1 MSKEYF
7 NNLSKMESS
16 GVVLPLA
23 VLLTALAVTLSLYRR
38 SMLGTDSFAD
48 SAQNNQSGKPTLF
61 WFVDSETNS
70 RHWWDFGAR
79 NSNMPNRGYL
89 QVSLEALKRTQSA
102 DFNIVPLIGRQA
114 VLDLLPNADRKAMN
128 MPPALW
134 RTWVIA
140 NLCSSY
146 GGLVMDANSTLCLGP
161 SFAPLLQNVPAAMF
175 GTDPAEAR
183 VSTTTGV
190 APGPAPYVG
199 WAQAPHHPG
208 WDYAA
213 KEINDLTRGGP
224 QSWTAAVARRYNR
237 ILWVGQKER
246 GIIILRAADGGRY
259 PDGRLRVL
267 EDLFGRLADDY
278 TNDEIAILP
287 QAVFVSWD
295 GDDLVR
301 RYEFNWFCALN
312 ADDVRNTNTIWT
324 KLATS

>member
-38 SMLGTDSFAD
+38 SMLPGTDSFTD
-48 SAQNNQSGKPTLF
+48 SAQPGKPTLY

-79 NSNMPNRGYL
+79 NSDMPNRGYL
-89 QVSLEALKRTQSA
+89 QVSLEALNRTQGA

-114 VLDLLPNADRKAMN
+114 VLNLLPNADPKAMN

-140 NLCSSY
+140 NLCAAK

-161 SFAPLLQNVPAAMF
+161 SFLPVVANIPAAMF

-199 WAQAPHHPG
+199 WAAASHFPG

-213 KEINDLTRGGP
+213 KEINDLTRGGS

-246 GIIILRAADGGRY
+246 GITILRAADGGRY

-278 TNDEIAILP
+278 TDEEIAILP
-287 QAVFVSWD
+287 QAIFVSWD

-301 RYEFNWFCALN
+301 RYEFNWFCALSAN
-312 ADDVRNTNTIWT
+312 DVRNTNTIWT